1 MASAITRSYLRGLL
15 LPDPRLTYDA
25 YSSTLSTATQAG
37 AMPGEAT
44 AAQDTYAVIAAT
56 GTQSA
61 GGSLQVQ
68 AIRAG
73 MPGLDDA
80 GIVWR
85 NTGDTLYRGFD
96 VPAIVSGWGNVAYT
110 TTAGLYR
117 DAYVFSASTDRL
129 YVVYENTTA
138 GAVRCSYRAAT
149 ASTWTDVQV
158 FSHFGVTG
166 SVYTTGARACGLELP
181 SGRLLV
187 FYAVEDATAATV
199 NVGMSYSDD
208 DGATWTRGQT
218 GCLEAA
224 ISTTSQ
230 SIRRLRAAYLAGQ
243 IVLMVDVVDTST
255 AYSQRMAQYASA
267 DLGASFQIVD
277 QYSGADLDNHGGFP
291 DVAAQGDVFV
301 LTYIRRENHAT
312 YGLLNRPWSRTLAN
326 AYARFTAA
334 TEVRMQDA
342 SNPMS
347 WATGT
352 TTFTDA
358 DMALCAAEGGRLY
371 AVGRDTVFATGLDAL
386 AVRSTDDVGATWY
399 GLGSSSHPTTK
410 AMLWR
415 GQSDTVHPRY
425 LSAAWQRGRMIV
437 AHQHNSVSALA
448 EASISIMA
456 AGGWATVNLPS
467 LSGSPTHARQV
478 AWERT
483 WLPYD
488 TPDATDATSWAYT
501 STGAPTIAFDSAG
514 MNITGGVGDSATWT
528 GSPTGTLQQGVIAE
542 GWVDVNNGQS
552 TIRVRAGV
560 AGPASFEAAVV
571 ATPTTISLLDVTGA
585 VTIATINT
593 TAAAS
598 GVWLRISVGRV
609 ASSGTGQCVAWYAAG
624 SRGDTED
631 RAWVQ
636 VGASGAL
643 VQGASTT
650 HRVQFTSGVG
660 AGVSLNSVWR
670 WMAYVSGAYAG
681 TAQTG
686 IYNAPAN
693 PGDLLARDLAA
704 DPVYVADGVSVYGTD
719 GPAYRSDTW
728 TIAAD
733 YRYPIRAIH
742 AEEEPSP
749 RRAWRS
755 TTTASEQIIAWQLDG
770 TLTSPFLGPARVL
783 YLGGINF
790 RTAYWEGRDGA
801 GVWQSIATIDAAS
814 GQTGLG
820 YVLDHNIVTA
830 ATPLGSSTI
839 TRTITANELAGAYW
853 SSSGGTRIRPI
864 SVNTPGV
871 WAGSLSGDGTK
882 VRLQITPQ
890 AGDPTNGNDG
900 AIIMP
905 NVTVI
910 AAESAIPS
918 TEYNAYR
925 LRIPAQTTSEGYF
938 QIGVCVQGY
947 FHVFGQQYSA
957 NRSQQMAPAYEL
969 VEGRGGAR
977 RATRLGPARRAVEVS
992 WDEGVDAKQIGS
1004 NNADY
1009 VRLHASG
1016 PAIASVADVAP
1027 SMLGVLEQLDGAVT
1041 PIVYL
1046 PRVEPMSGGTT
1057 VQTIVAPPLMLYG
1070 RIRSES
1076 LQVDTVQGDEYDA
1089 ITGEVYR
1096 LARVRIEE
1104 EL

>member
-1 MASAITRSYLRGLL
+1 MATAITRSYLRGLL

-37 AMPGEAT
+37 PVPGEAV
-44 AAQDTYAVIAAT
+44 AAQDTYATLAAV

-73 MPGLDDA
+73 MPGLDSA
-80 GIVWR
+80 GITWR
-85 NTGDTLYRGFD
+85 NTGDPLYRGFD
-96 VPAIVSGWGNVAYT
+96 VPAIVSGFGNVAYT

-117 DAYVFSASTDRL
+117 DAHVFAASTDTL
-129 YVVYENTTA
+129 LVVYENTVQ
-138 GAVRCSYRAAT
+138 GSVRCSYRTDT

-187 FYAVEDATAATV
+187 FYAIEDASASTV
-199 NVGMSYSDD
+199 NVGMSYSDT

-230 SIRRLRAAYLAGQ
+230 SIRRMRAAYLAGQ

-267 DLGASFQIVD
+267 DLGASFQLVD

-291 DVAAQGDVFV
+291 DVVAQGDVYV
-301 LTYIRRENHAT
+301 LTYIRRENNAT

-326 AYARFTAA
+326 AYAKFSAA
-334 TEVRMQDA
+334 VEARMQDA

-352 TTFTDA
+352 TTWADA

-371 AVGRDTVFATGLDAL
+371 AVGRDAVAGGLDAL

-399 GLGSSSHPTTK
+399 GLGSSSHSTTK

-415 GQSDTVHPRY
+415 GESVAVHPRY

-437 AHQHNSVSALA
+437 AHQHNSVTALA
-448 EASISIMA
+448 ESSISIMA

-467 LSGSPTHARQV
+467 LSGAPTHARQV

-488 TPDATDATSWAYT
+488 LPQTMDAVSWAFT
-501 STGAPTIAFDSAG
+501 STGAPTVAFDSAG
-514 MNITGGVGDSATWT
+514 MNVTGGVGDSATWT

-560 AGPASFEAAVV
+560 AGPASFEASVV

-585 VTIATINT
+585 VTIATVNT
-593 TAAAS
+593 AAAAS
-598 GVWLRISVGRV
+598 GVWLRIAVGRV
-609 ASSGTGQCVAWYAAG
+609 ATSGTGQCVAWYALGA
-624 SRGDTED
+624 RGDAED

-636 VGASGAL
+636 VGASTAL

-660 AGVSLNSVWR
+660 AGVIVNSVWR
-670 WMAYVSGAYAG
+670 WMSYVSGAYAG

-686 IYNAPAN
+686 IYNVPAN

-704 DPVYVADGVSVYGTD
+704 EPVYVAGGVSVYGTD
-719 GPAYRSDTW
+719 GPAYRSDAW
-728 TIAAD
+728 TIDAA

-801 GVWQSIATIDAAS
+801 GVWQSIATIDAAN

-820 YVLDHNIVTA
+820 FVLDHNIVTA
-830 ATPLGSSTI
+830 ATPFGAGYI
-839 TRTITANELAGAYW
+839 DRTITANELAGAYW
-853 SSSGGTRIRPI
+853 SSSGGTRVRPI
-864 SVNTPGV
+864 AVNTPGV
-871 WAGSLSGDGTK
+871 WPSLTTGDGTK
-882 VRLQITPQ
+882 VRMTITPQ

-905 NVTVI
+905 SVTVI
-910 AAESAIPS
+910 AAESATPS

-925 LRIPAQTTSEGYF
+925 LRIPAQTTSEGF
-938 QIGVCVQGY
+938 FTIGVCVMGY

-957 NRSQQMAPAYEL
+957 NRSQSMSPAYEL

-992 WDEGVDAKQIGS
+992 WDEGVDAKQIAG
-1004 NNADY
+1004 NDANY

-1016 PAIASVADVAP
+1016 PGIASVADVAP

-1046 PRVEPMSGGTT
+1046 PRVVPMTGATT
-1057 VQTIVAPPLMLYG
+1057 VRTIVEPPLMLYG

-1076 LQVDTVQGDEYDA
+1076 LQVDTVQGDEYDTT
-1089 ITGEVYR
+1089 TGEVYR

>member
-1 MASAITRSYLRGLL
+1 MATAITRSYLRGLL

-37 AMPGEAT
+37 PVPGEAV
-44 AAQDTYAVIAAT
+44 AAQDTYATLAAV

-73 MPGLDDA
+73 MPGLDSA
-80 GIVWR
+80 GITWR
-85 NTGDTLYRGFD
+85 NTGDPLYRGLD
-96 VPAIVSGWGNVAYT
+96 VPAIVSGFGNVAYT

-117 DAYVFSASTDRL
+117 DAYVFAASTDTL
-129 YVVYENTTA
+129 LVVYENTVQ
-138 GAVRCSYRAAT
+138 GSVRCSYRTDT

-187 FYAVEDATAATV
+187 FYAVEDASASTV
-199 NVGMSYSDD
+199 NVGMSYSDT

-230 SIRRLRAAYLAGQ
+230 SIRRMRAAYLAGQ

-267 DLGASFQIVD
+267 DLGASFQLVD

-291 DVAAQGDVFV
+291 DVAAQGDVYV

-326 AYARFTAA
+326 AYAKFSAA
-334 TEVRMQDA
+334 VEARMQDA

-352 TTFTDA
+352 TTWADA

-371 AVGRDTVFATGLDAL
+371 AVGRDAVAGGLDAL

-415 GQSDTVHPRY
+415 GESVAVHPRY

-437 AHQHNSVSALA
+437 AHQHNSVTALA
-448 EASISIMA
+448 ESSISIMA

-467 LSGSPTHARQV
+467 LSGAPTHARQV

-488 TPDATDATSWAYT
+488 LPQTMDAVSWAFT
-501 STGAPTIAFDSAG
+501 STGAPTVAFDTAG
-514 MNITGGVGDSATWT
+514 MNVTGGVGDSATWT

-560 AGPASFEAAVV
+560 GGPASFEASVV

-585 VTIATINT
+585 VTIATVNT
-593 TAAAS
+593 AAAAS
-598 GVWLRISVGRV
+598 GVWLRIAVGRV
-609 ASSGTGQCVAWYAAG
+609 ATSGTGQCVAWYALGA
-624 SRGDTED
+624 RGDAED

-636 VGASGAL
+636 VGASTAL

-660 AGVSLNSVWR
+660 AGVIVNSVWR
-670 WMAYVSGAYAG
+670 WMSYVSGAYAG

-686 IYNAPAN
+686 IYNVPAN

-704 DPVYVADGVSVYGTD
+704 EPVYVAGGVSVYGTD
-719 GPAYRSDTW
+719 GPAYRSDAW
-728 TIAAD
+728 TIDAA

-755 TTTASEQIIAWQLDG
+755 TTTASEQIIAWELDG

-801 GVWQSIATIDAAS
+801 SVWQSIATIDAAN

-820 YVLDHNIVTA
+820 FVLDHNIVTA
-830 ATPLGSSTI
+830 ATPFGGGYI
-839 TRTITANELAGAYW
+839 DRTITANELAGAYW
-853 SSSGGTRIRPI
+853 SSSGGTRVRPI
-864 SVNTPGV
+864 AVNTPGV
-871 WAGSLSGDGTK
+871 WPSLTTGDGTK
-882 VRLQITPQ
+882 VRMTITPQ

-905 NVTVI
+905 SVTVI
-910 AAESAIPS
+910 AAESASPS

-938 QIGVCVQGY
+938 AIGVCVMGY
-947 FHVFGQQYSA
+947 FHVFGTQYSA
-957 NRSQQMAPAYEL
+957 NRSQSMSPAYEL

-992 WDEGVDAKQIGS
+992 WDEGVDAKQIAG
-1004 NNADY
+1004 NDANY

-1016 PAIASVADVAP
+1016 PGIASVADVAP

-1046 PRVEPMSGGTT
+1046 PRVVPMTGGTT
-1057 VQTIVAPPLMLYG
+1057 VRTIVEPPLMLYG
-1070 RIRSES
+1070 RIRTES
-1076 LQVDTVQGDEYDA
+1076 LQVDTVQGDEYDTT
-1089 ITGEVYR
+1089 TGEVYR